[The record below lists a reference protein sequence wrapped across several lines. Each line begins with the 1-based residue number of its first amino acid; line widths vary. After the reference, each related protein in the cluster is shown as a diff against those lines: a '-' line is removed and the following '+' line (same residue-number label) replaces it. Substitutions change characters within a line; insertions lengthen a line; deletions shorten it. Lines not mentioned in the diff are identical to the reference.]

1 MTNSTTIIEDLTLV
15 PVPAWWENPWVWLG
29 ALIVLAIWLAAVIWA
44 VVLIRRAAKSLAI
57 IPPPLP
63 PGPPPHLEALR
74 RLTELRARQEKL
86 NAYDVALECSDILRA
101 YIEGR
106 FALPIRY
113 QTTREFL
120 GAAQAHPEL
129 GAEPRREL
137 GEFLAFFDG
146 IKFAAGSAEP
156 QQMRETIDGAERFV
170 RRCIPA
176 EPQPGPT
183 P

>member
-1 MTNSTTIIEDLTLV
+1 MTNLPTIIEDLTLV
-15 PVPAWWENPWVWLG
+15 PVPAWWENPWVWAI
-29 ALIVLAIWLAAVIWA
+29 ALVALVAGVYLFRRWLKSRPPPAIAT
-44 VVLIRRAAKSLAI
+44 
-57 IPPPLP
+57 PPLP

-74 RLTELRARQEKL
+74 RLTELRAKQEKL
-86 NAYDVALECSDILRA
+86 TTYHVALECSDILRA

-137 GEFLAFFDG
+137 GEFLQFFDRL
-146 IKFAAGSAEP
+146 KFARDSAES

-176 EPQPGPT
+176 EQKQEVAK
-183 P
+183 

>member
-1 MTNSTTIIEDLTLV
+1 MTNLPTIIEDLTLV
-15 PVPAWWENPWVWLG
+15 PVPAWWENPWVWVG
-29 ALIVLAIWLAAVIWA
+29 AAVA
-44 VVLIRRAAKSLAI
+44 MVVGIYFFRRWLKSRPAPVAI
-57 IPPPLP
+57 IPTLP

-74 RLTELRARQEKL
+74 RLTELRAKQEKL
-86 NAYDVALECSDILRA
+86 TTYDVALECSDILRA

-120 GAAQAHPEL
+120 GAAQAHQEL

-137 GEFLAFFDG
+137 GEFLQFFDRL
-146 IKFAAGSAEP
+146 KFARDSADP

-170 RRCIPA
+170 RRCIPVDQKQEVA
-176 EPQPGPT
+176 K
-183 P
+183 

>member
-1 MTNSTTIIEDLTLV
+1 MTNLPTIIEDLTLV
-15 PVPAWWENPWVWLG
+15 PVPAWWENPWVWVA
-29 ALIVLAIWLAAVIWA
+29 ALVALVVGVYLFRRWLKSRPTPVIVA
-44 VVLIRRAAKSLAI
+44 S
-57 IPPPLP
+57 PPP

-74 RLTELRARQEKL
+74 RLTELRAKQKKL
-86 NAYDVALECSDILRA
+86 TTYDVALECSDILRA

-146 IKFAAGSAEP
+146 IKFAADSADS

-176 EPQPGPT
+176 EFQASST

>member
-1 MTNSTTIIEDLTLV
+1 MTNVTIIEDLTFV
-15 PVPAWWENPWVWLG
+15 PVPSWWENPWVWALG
-29 ALIVLAIWLAAVIWA
+29 LILAAT
-44 VVLIRRAAKSLAI
+44 LSYFIRRWLKSRPPAPI
-57 IPPPLP
+57 AVPPPP

-74 RLTELRARQEKL
+74 RLGELRARQEKL
-86 NAYDVALECSDILRA
+86 TPYDVALECSDILRV

-170 RRCIPA
+170 RRCISVENNPEA
-176 EPQPGPT
+176 GQ
-183 P
+183 

>member
-15 PVPAWWENPWVWLG
+15 PIPAWWENPWVWALALFTL
-29 ALIVLAIWLAAVIWA
+29 ALITYL
-44 VVLIRRAAKSLAI
+44 VVRWRKSRPA
-57 IPPPLP
+57 PVATAPPLP

-74 RLTELRARQEKL
+74 RLTELRARQEQL
-86 NAYDVALECSDILRA
+86 TPYDVALECSDILRA

-120 GAAQAHPEL
+120 GTAQAHPEL

-170 RRCIPA
+170 RRCIPT
-176 EPQPGPT
+176 EQPVGST

>member
-1 MTNSTTIIEDLTLV
+1 MTNSPTIIEDLTLV
-15 PVPAWWENPWVWLG
+15 PVPAWWENPWAWALALFTF
-29 ALIVLAIWLAAVIWA
+29 ALIAYLVFRWLKSRPMP
-44 VVLIRRAAKSLAI
+44 VVVA
-57 IPPPLP
+57 PPLP

-74 RLTELRARQEKL
+74 RLTELRVRQEKL
-86 NAYDVALECSDILRA
+86 TAYDVALECSDILRA

-176 EPQPGPT
+176 ESQPGPT

>member
-15 PVPAWWENPWVWLG
+15 PVPAWWENPWVWALALFTF
-29 ALIVLAIWLAAVIWA
+29 ALIAYLVFRWLKSRPGPVVIA
-44 VVLIRRAAKSLAI
+44 
-57 IPPPLP
+57 PPLP

-86 NAYDVALECSDILRA
+86 TPYDVALECSDILRA

-120 GAAQAHPEL
+120 GAAQSHPEL

-170 RRCIPA
+170 CRCIPA
-176 EPQPGPT
+176 EQQGVST

>member
-1 MTNSTTIIEDLTLV
+1 MTNLPTIIEDLTLV
-15 PVPAWWENPWVWLG
+15 PVPAWWENPWVWAG
-29 ALIVLAIWLAAVIWA
+29 ALVALVIGVYLFRRWLKSRPVP
-44 VVLIRRAAKSLAI
+44 VVV
-57 IPPPLP
+57 IPPVP

-74 RLTELRARQEKL
+74 RLTVLRAKQEKL
-86 NAYDVALECSDILRA
+86 TTYDVALECSDILRA

-106 FALPIRY
+106 FVLPIRY

-120 GAAQAHPEL
+120 GAAQAHQEL

-176 EPQPGPT
+176 GQEQEVGK
-183 P
+183 

>member
-15 PVPAWWENPWVWLG
+15 PVPAWWENPWVWAG
-29 ALIVLAIWLAAVIWA
+29 ALLAFALGLAVIIWA
-44 VVLIRRAAKSLAI
+44 AILVRRHMKSRSAT
-57 IPPPLP
+57 PPPLP

-74 RLTELRARQEKL
+74 RLAELRSRQENL
-86 NAYDVALECSDILRA
+86 TPYDVALECSDILRA

-176 EPQPGPT
+176 EQQGGAT

>member
-1 MTNSTTIIEDLTLV
+1 MTNLTTIIEDLTLV
-15 PVPAWWENPWVWLG
+15 PVPAWWENPWVWVG
-29 ALIVLAIWLAAVIWA
+29 ALVALVVAGYLFRLWLTSRPAP
-44 VVLIRRAAKSLAI
+44 VVST
-57 IPPPLP
+57 PPLP

-74 RLTELRARQEKL
+74 RLTELRAKQEKL
-86 NAYDVALECSDILRA
+86 TTYDVALECSDILRA

-120 GAAQAHPEL
+120 GAAQAHQEL
-129 GAEPRREL
+129 GAEARREL

-146 IKFAAGSAEP
+146 IKFAAASADS

-170 RRCIPA
+170 RRCIPPETTA
-176 EPQPGPT
+176 
-183 P
+183 

>member
-1 MTNSTTIIEDLTLV
+1 MTNVTIIEDLTLV
-15 PVPAWWENPWVWLG
+15 PVPAWWESPWAWALG
-29 ALIVLAIWLAAVIWA
+29 LILAATLSLLIHRWLKSRPPA
-44 VVLIRRAAKSLAI
+44 AIVVPS
-57 IPPPLP
+57 PP

-74 RLTELRARQEKL
+74 RLGALRARQQEL
-86 NAYDVALECSDILRA
+86 TGYEVALECSDILRV

-129 GAEPRREL
+129 GGEPRREL

-146 IKFAAGSAEP
+146 IKFARNPAERE
-156 QQMRETIDGAERFV
+156 QMSKTIDGAERFV
-170 RRCIPA
+170 RRCIPV
-176 EPQPGPT
+176 ENIQEGGK
-183 P
+183 

>member
-1 MTNSTTIIEDLTLV
+1 MTNSATIIEDLTLV
-15 PVPAWWENPWVWLG
+15 PVPAWWENPWVWVG
-29 ALIVLAIWLAAVIWA
+29 ALVALVVAGYLFRRWLKSRPVPVIVA
-44 VVLIRRAAKSLAI
+44 
-57 IPPPLP
+57 PPVPT
-63 PGPPPHLEALR
+63 GPPPHLEALR
-74 RLTELRARQEKL
+74 RLTELRAKQEKL
-86 NAYDVALECSDILRA
+86 TTYDVALECSDILRA

-137 GEFLAFFDG
+137 GEFLEFFDG
-146 IKFAAGSAEP
+146 IKFAAGSADSRE
-156 QQMRETIDGAERFV
+156 MRETIDGAERFV

-176 EPQPGPT
+176 VQPQEVT
-183 P
+183 K